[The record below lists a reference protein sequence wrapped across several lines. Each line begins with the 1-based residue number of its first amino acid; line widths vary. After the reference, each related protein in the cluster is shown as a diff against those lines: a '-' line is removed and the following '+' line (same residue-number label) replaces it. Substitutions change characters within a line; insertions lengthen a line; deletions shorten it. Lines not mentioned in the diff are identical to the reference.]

1 MEKRK
6 LLGEMLIDEGLITP
20 EQLNKAIELQKN
32 SGLRLG
38 QVLIRMG
45 LVSEEGMIATLGDQ
59 AGIPYVNLD
68 NYIIDPKVLALI
80 PENLARTFLIIPLF
94 RIAHTL
100 TIAMADPLNV
110 KAIDE
115 VRRRAGCEVDT
126 AVSTEEQIRRAVDS
140 CYGISSSIEDIVKE
154 ALEGDLKVTVEG
166 TEGETAP
173 EGPIIRLVN
182 LIIFQAVR
190 DNVSDIHIE
199 PDEHKLGIRY
209 RIDGILHESGAPPKH
224 LQAALISRIK
234 VMANMDI
241 AETRAPQDGRF
252 QINSEGK
259 NIEFRISSF
268 PTIYGENIVL
278 RILDQSKAVLNMEEL
293 GFAPEILE
301 RYRTLLK
308 SPYGIILVTGPTGS
322 GKTTTLYASLN
333 AINSID
339 KNIITIEDPVEYRL
353 KLIRQTQ
360 INPKAGITFAS
371 GMRSILRQ
379 DPDVIMVG
387 EMRDL
392 ETAEMAFQAALTG
405 HLVFSTLHTN
415 DSVGALAR
423 LLHLGIEP
431 FLVASSTVAVLAQ
444 RLVRTICPNCK
455 TAHSPS
461 QEEMKSF
468 RLEQRE
474 GYEFYRGKGCK
485 ACRNTGYKGRIGIYE
500 LLTVNEPIRKLILEN
515 GSATV
520 IRETA
525 RQSQEMK
532 MLREDGLAKA
542 CRGITTLEEVNR
554 TTFEE

>member
-1 MEKRK
+1 
-6 LLGEMLIDEGLITP
+6 MLIDAGLITP

-68 NYIIDPKVLALI
+68 NYIIDPKVLSLI

-140 CYGISSSIEDIVKE
+140 YYGISSSIEDIVKE

-209 RIDGILHESGAPPKH
+209 RIDGILHESVAPPKH

-392 ETAEMAFQAALTG
+392 ETSEMAFQAALTG

-455 TAHSPS
+455 TAHAPS

-500 LLTVNEPIRKLILEN
+500 LLTVNEPIRKLLLEN
-515 GSATV
+515 GSAAV

>member
-1 MEKRK
+1 
-6 LLGEMLIDEGLITP
+6 MLIDAGLITP

-68 NYIIDPKVLALI
+68 NYIIDPKVLSLI

-126 AVSTEEQIRRAVDS
+126 AVSTEEQTRRAVDS
-140 CYGISSSIEDIVKE
+140 YYGISSSIEDIVKE

-209 RIDGILHESGAPPKH
+209 RIDGILHESVAPPKH

-333 AINSID
+333 ARNSID

-392 ETAEMAFQAALTG
+392 ETSEMAFQAALTG

-455 TAHSPS
+455 TAHAPS

-474 GYEFYRGKGCK
+474 GCEFYRGKGCK

-500 LLTVNEPIRKLILEN
+500 LLTVNEPIRKLLLEN
-515 GSATV
+515 GSAAV